1 MGGVEAETA
10 WPHSEMLWFPSPWD
24 GRSEGAASSRQGEQT
39 VVQPQGQGCC
49 FQAQG
54 TARASGRAVL
64 GLGIGAHSQS
74 LRRAGEE
81 AMAGWAGLRGDFGN
95 PDRRSII

>member
-10 WPHSEMLWFPSPWD
+10 WPHSEMLWFPSPQD

-54 TARASGRAVL
+54 TARASRRAV
-64 GLGIGAHSQS
+64 
-74 LRRAGEE
+74 AGV
-81 AMAGWAGLRGDFGN
+81 GDWGT
-95 PDRRSII
+95 

>member
-1 MGGVEAETA
+1 MGGVKAETA
-10 WPHSEMLWFPSPWD
+10 WPHSEMLWFPSPQD

-54 TARASGRAVL
+54 TQPEPPAGQCWGWVL
-64 GLGIGAHSQS
+64 GHTVSRSGEQV
-74 LRRAGEE
+74 RRPWQG
-81 AMAGWAGLRGDFGN
+81 GQGCGVILVIQTD
-95 PDRRSII
+95 DQ